1 MATRGVRR
9 TRSQE
14 LVSHSFVQLQA
25 KVPPR
30 VREEWQRAAADNKL
44 SLSRFFESF
53 VDEADARGQSLGD
66 FLGEVLRQKSE
77 PVVKTRRARS

>member
-25 KVPPR
+25 KVPST
-30 VREEWQRAAADNKL
+30 VRKEWQQAAADNKL

-53 VDEADARGQSLGD
+53 VDEAEARGQSLGD
-66 FLGEVLRQKSE
+66 LLGEVLRQKPESG
-77 PVVKTRRARS
+77 PRNT